1 MRKIYPD
8 YYENFICLADK
19 CTHCCC
25 IGWEIDIDDE
35 TYKRYMT
42 LDGPIGERVRNA
54 IIVSAQTRHFAL
66 DEHGRCPLLNENG
79 LCSLCL
85 EYGEESLCGVCHMY
99 PRFAFRY
106 GCTEE
111 MSLSMSCEEAA
122 RLIITDPDPVKLIS
136 SGTDTKSLEFDED
149 DDEFCSDDI
158 ESVRLDALRILQN
171 RKIPIEDRA
180 CCYLHFCSDVQDLIN
195 IEEEMPGHLH
205 DTLPVLEKKYIKNDD
220 IYKTLDLTPASSS
233 YLFDALKIRLDSFDE
248 LEILGN
254 EWSSVISKVH
264 SLSDGNSDTYMIE
277 LREFSSY
284 IRENES
290 LFEQLLVY
298 FTTRYFMRAVF
309 DCDIVG
315 KAKFAASSYL
325 MIRDMAAAHLS
336 SLKMTDDH
344 RNDISF
350 TSDKMIDICRIYSG
364 EVEHSE
370 DNIDT
375 LNDEFLF
382 DRIYDI
388 DSLSRLIMCT
398 KG

>member
-1 MRKIYPD
+1 
-8 YYENFICLADK
+8 
-19 CTHCCC
+19 
-25 IGWEIDIDDE
+25 
-35 TYKRYMT
+35 
-42 LDGPIGERVRNA
+42 
-54 IIVSAQTRHFAL
+54 
-66 DEHGRCPLLNENG
+66 
-79 LCSLCL
+79 
-85 EYGEESLCGVCHMY
+85 
-99 PRFAFRY
+99 
-106 GCTEE
+106 
-111 MSLSMSCEEAA
+111 
-122 RLIITDPDPVKLIS
+122 
-136 SGTDTKSLEFDED
+136 
-149 DDEFCSDDI
+149 
-158 ESVRLDALRILQN
+158 
-171 RKIPIEDRA
+171 
-180 CCYLHFCSDVQDLIN
+180 
-195 IEEEMPGHLH
+195 MPGHLH